1 VRVSKIIDLDHN
13 STVVRVMTNKLS
25 ITGLAVCL
33 TGCLMAS
40 CNNTAQYTNLSVR
53 ECVQSAKLAM
63 RDANFTENLRVVRAE
78 SGMIVYG
85 EHGGYKGRVYCWT
98 DKRTVEVSGFD
109 VDQVGFYRKS
119 IISRF

>member
-1 VRVSKIIDLDHN
+1 
-13 STVVRVMTNKLS
+13 MTKTLS
-25 ITGLAVCL
+25 ITSLGICL

-40 CNNTAQYTNLSVR
+40 CSNTAQYTYHSAS

-63 RDANFTENLRVVRAE
+63 RDADFTENLHVVRAE
-78 SGMIVYG
+78 SGMIVHG

-98 DKRTVEVSGFD
+98 NKRTVEVSGFD
-109 VDQVGFYRKS
+109 VDQVEFYRKS